1 MNNYSVCD
9 FIGFPTNL
17 DFSQDIS
24 QAMKTTKTLLMAPFS
39 LKSNKQ
45 FQNSFQKEHKQD
57 QQKQALLKKRKEI
70 CQDNEEKLKSQK
82 DKRRKKEI
90 LKIQKQTPNQE
101 IGRENIKT
109 KTKVIHHKKE
119 SHLNSSSRNNS
130 DHVNSTFSK
139 NLTSEAE
146 MVRFGF

>member
-1 MNNYSVCD
+1 MNPKSST
-9 FIGFPTNL
+9 IEKLQLPQL
-17 DFSQDIS
+17 
-24 QAMKTTKTLLMAPFS
+24 KPS
-39 LKSNKQ
+39 LIIFNNDNKQ

-70 CQDNEEKLKSQK
+70 CQDKEEKLKSQK

-109 KTKVIHHKKE
+109 KTTVIHHKKE
-119 SHLNSSSRNNS
+119 SHLNRSSRNNS